1 MMDSMT
7 PLECRMLNQVAY
19 YFSTM
24 QFSFCTSR
32 SMALK
37 LSTLIFSGFWISSSM
52 VEQLTLNQLVEGSS
66 PSWSTK
72 YLSALKGD
80 KAVLKKR
87 RSCTFLALWN
97 SLCGDLH
104 HLWMPT
110 STQPNAPHPHD
121 CPKSFLG
128 NRSSVSDGVS
138 FFQLPHNVAVL
149 LEELIWRN

>member
-1 MMDSMT
+1 MT
-7 PLECRMLNQVAY
+7 PLECLTLNQVAH
-19 YFSTM
+19 YFSSI

-32 SMALK
+32 AGAVDLVARSFL
-37 LSTLIFSGFWISSSM
+37 GPRISSSM